1 MFREVM
7 AKERRAFHERRSAG
21 VYKPIERHK
30 LEGNLKEFVRS
41 MIKRMRERQKET
53 GGGGGGG
60 PAGTPVA
67 GGATPAS
74 RPLAHGHG
82 SSSRLAPLHGVQG
95 RDRDASPATVA
106 PAAAAGAAAPG
117 GMGVSTVG
125 GSGALLPPAASTRTY
140 RQSSLSP
147 SPELVLPPP
156 SGTPAPVVRPE
167 QQQQEATPPAMLPV
181 LQHLPLPVPGTPV
194 EVAAGGGVV
203 RVGVRTLADA
213 AWPDE
218 APALQLPPQE
228 QQQQPAGEERSA
240 ERGGGHGDGVAAAGD
255 VEMAAAEDAI
265 PAGQGVSGA
274 AAVGTVGGGGAEPM
288 DVARGQG
295 AAAGLAAG

>member
-41 MIKRMRERQKET
+41 MIKRMRERLKET

-60 PAGTPVA
+60 AGGTPAA
-67 GGATPAS
+67 GLPAA
-74 RPLAHGHG
+74 RHG
-82 SSSRLAPLHGVQG
+82 STSRLTPLHS

-106 PAAAAGAAAPG
+106 AAVPAAAAAAAVG
-117 GMGVSTVG
+117 GVNVVTVG
-125 GSGALLPPAASTRTY
+125 GSGAVLPPAVLNRTY

-156 SGTPAPVVRPE
+156 AGTPAPAVRSE
-167 QQQQEATPPAMLPV
+167 QQEATPPA
-181 LQHLPLPVPGTPV
+181 LQHLPLPVLNTPV
-194 EVAAGGGVV
+194 EVAAAGGGVV

-218 APALQLPPQE
+218 PPPPQE
-228 QQQQPAGEERSA
+228 QQQQQGEEGGA
-240 ERGGGHGDGVAAAGD
+240 GGMGGHGGGAAAAAAGD
-255 VEMAAAEDAI
+255 VEMTAADTL
-265 PAGQGVSGA
+265 PAA
-274 AAVGTVGGGGAEPM
+274 AAVGTVGRSGGEPM
-288 DVARGQG
+288 DVAEGQG
-295 AAAGLAAG
+295 AAVGLAAG